1 MIPRR
6 SVLALAAGA
15 VALPAAPSFA
25 QDDPRLTERS
35 IGKADAPVV
44 VQEFFSLT
52 CGHCAAFSRDTFPK
66 VKQDLIDTGRVRL
79 VYRDFPLDQLALAV
93 AALARSVPADRYSA
107 FVQTLFATQDR
118 WAFNRNADVKG
129 ELWKLSA
136 VAGMD
141 RETFEKAIVDAP
153 LQRAILEQRAEAQ
166 RQYNVSSTPTF
177 VFGSRVVP
185 GAIGFDRF
193 AALVAETR

>member
-15 VALPAAPSFA
+15 MALPAGPSFA

-166 RQYNVSSTPTF
+166 RQFNVSSTPTF